1 MKFNELK
8 KLIGKIGVTQSELNP
23 EGTIQIDDE
32 VYEVRTEGEQVD
44 EGRGVKVVR
53 VQGKKI
59 IVRRVQSKKNPDLLT
74 ANQELAAIGLEPAT
88 ERI

>member
-1 MKFNELK
+1 MNLDELK
-8 KLIGKIGVTQSELNP
+8 NLIGKIGVTQSELNP

-53 VQGKKI
+53 IKGKKI
-59 IVRRVQSKKNPDLLT
+59 FVRRV
-74 ANQELAAIGLEPAT
+74 
-88 ERI
+88 

>member
-1 MKFNELK
+1 MKFDELK

-59 IVRRVQSKKNPDLLT
+59 IVRRV
-74 ANQELAAIGLEPAT
+74 
-88 ERI
+88 

>member
-1 MKFNELK
+1 MNQSELK
-8 KLIGKIGVTQSELNP
+8 NLIGKIGVTQSELNP
-23 EGTIQIDDE
+23 NGTIQIDDE

-59 IVRRVQSKKNPDLLT
+59 IVRRV
-74 ANQELAAIGLEPAT
+74 
-88 ERI
+88 

>member
-1 MKFNELK
+1 MKFDELK

-23 EGTIQIDDE
+23 EGTIQIDGE

-59 IVRRVQSKKNPDLLT
+59 IVRRV
-74 ANQELAAIGLEPAT
+74 
-88 ERI
+88 

>member
-53 VQGKKI
+53 IQGKKI
-59 IVRRVQSKKNPDLLT
+59 IVRRV
-74 ANQELAAIGLEPAT
+74 
-88 ERI
+88 

>member
-1 MKFNELK
+1 MIRNLK
-8 KLIGKIGVTQSELNP
+8 SESYKDLIGKIGVTQSELNP
-23 EGTIQIDDE
+23 EGAIQIDDE

-59 IVRRVQSKKNPDLLT
+59 IVRRV
-74 ANQELAAIGLEPAT
+74 
-88 ERI
+88 

>member
-23 EGTIQIDDE
+23 DGTIQIDDE

-59 IVRRVQSKKNPDLLT
+59 IVRRV
-74 ANQELAAIGLEPAT
+74 
-88 ERI
+88 

>member
-1 MKFNELK
+1 MKRNLK
-8 KLIGKIGVTQSELNP
+8 SENYKDLIGKIGVTQSELNP

-59 IVRRVQSKKNPDLLT
+59 IVRRV
-74 ANQELAAIGLEPAT
+74 
-88 ERI
+88 